1 MRAMPTLESLRLSVS
16 TALVIASRKWRRT
29 VHEMLSAYNISE
41 ACATPLVIAGRLG
54 APVRQV
60 VLAEMMRIEGPSL
73 VRLLDQLCAANL
85 VRREEDPDDRR
96 AKIISLTDEGRAVTE
111 KVEKQLVGLRA
122 NVLKGFTRTELET
135 ALRVLG
141 AFNTADSA
149 DTTLAPRSTHP
160 GAGRKAS

>member
-1 MRAMPTLESLRLSVS
+1 
-16 TALVIASRKWRRT
+16 
-29 VHEMLSAYNISE
+29 
-41 ACATPLVIAGRLG
+41 
-54 APVRQV
+54 VRQV

-149 DTTLAPRSTHP
+149 DTALAPRSAHP

>member
-73 VRLLDQLCAANL
+73 V
-85 VRREEDPDDRR
+85 DDRR

>member
-60 VLAEMMRIEGPSL
+60 VLAEIIRIEGPSL

-96 AKIISLTDEGRAVTE
+96 AKIISLTDKGPAVTE
-111 KVEKQLVGLRA
+111 TVEEQLVGLRA
-122 NVLKGFTRTELET
+122 DVLKGFTRDELAT
-135 ALRVLG
+135 TLRVLS
-141 AFNTADSA
+141 AFNASDAGNAATGKK
-149 DTTLAPRSTHP
+149 AP
-160 GAGRKAS
+160 